1 MDTTLVGLRRRFHDL
16 HRQGC
21 FVLPNPWDVGS
32 ALALQSLGFEA
43 LASTSSGMAWSLG
56 RPDNGV
62 RLEAV
67 LTHLQALVEAVDI
80 PVNADFED
88 GFAVAPEAMAANVT
102 RAVGT
107 GVAGLSIEDSSG
119 DPDNPLFEFS
129 LAVERIAAA
138 RAAIDATGSNVLL
151 TARSEGFFVGR
162 PDLDETLKRLVAFA
176 AAGADCLY
184 APGIRSEEE
193 ISSVIQAVAPKPV
206 NVLAFGQPASQLA
219 ALGVRRISLGGALAR
234 AAWGEFLRTAREIA
248 EEGRFERLDQAARG
262 ADLNDLFAERRQ
274 R

>member
-1 MDTTLVGLRRRFHDL
+1 
-16 HRQGC
+16 
-21 FVLPNPWDVGS
+21 
-32 ALALQSLGFEA
+32 
-43 LASTSSGMAWSLG
+43 MAWSLG

-67 LTHLQALVEAVDI
+67 LTHLPALVEAVDI

-162 PDLDETLKRLVAFA
+162 PDLDETLKRLVAYA

-262 ADLNDLFAERRQ
+262 ADLNDLFADRRQ

>member
-262 ADLNDLFAERRQ
+262 ADLNDLFADRRQ